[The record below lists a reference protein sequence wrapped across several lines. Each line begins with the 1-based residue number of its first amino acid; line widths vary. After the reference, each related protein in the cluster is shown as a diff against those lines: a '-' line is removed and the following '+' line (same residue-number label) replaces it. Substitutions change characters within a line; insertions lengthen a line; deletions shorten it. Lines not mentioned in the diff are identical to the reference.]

1 MLIFYGGKFM
11 KLNDDSNVSV
21 YFKSLSHKQILTK
34 GETNELILIAQKTDV
49 YGKSSSIIA
58 RI

>member
-1 MLIFYGGKFM
+1 M

-34 GETNELILIAQKTDV
+34 EETNELILIAQKTVV
-49 YGKSSSIIA
+49 YGKSSSIAA
-58 RI
+58 RNLLI